1 MSETLIILMI
11 ILIAVAC
18 VFGAAWH
25 DYE

>member
-18 VFGAAWH
+18 VFGAVWH

>member
-1 MSETLIILMI
+1 MSETMMILMI
-11 ILIAVAC
+11 ILIALAC